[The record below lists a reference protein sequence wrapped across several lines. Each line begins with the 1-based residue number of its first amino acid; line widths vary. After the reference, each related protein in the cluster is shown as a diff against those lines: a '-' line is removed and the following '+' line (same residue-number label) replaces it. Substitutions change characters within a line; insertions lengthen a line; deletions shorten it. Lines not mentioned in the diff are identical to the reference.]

1 MLIAQ
6 TEKRGVYMNDNLGI
20 VFSGGGALGLA
31 HIGAIKALEEYDLEP
46 CYVAGSSMGAIIG
59 VMYAAGYTSDEI
71 MKIVEDRRLYK
82 VGHLMSW
89 QSAYW
94 NQGMSTQKTLYKELR
109 EFVPHNSFDSLE
121 RRFMVCVTNV
131 ETGEPVYRHTGDNL
145 KEFVA
150 ASASIPGES
159 TSIPARPKPG
169 GRADELGGLPMDLEH
184 ERRLTE
190 VEERSKSNSHRLDKL
205 EESTEAINRLATS
218 MEVMAERQ
226 EQVVETVGKLD
237 TKVTALEEKPAKRWD
252 SLVDKIVW
260 AIAAA
265 LIGFVLAQLG
275 L

>member
-1 MLIAQ
+1 
-6 TEKRGVYMNDNLGI
+6 
-20 VFSGGGALGLA
+20 
-31 HIGAIKALEEYDLEP
+31 
-46 CYVAGSSMGAIIG
+46 
-59 VMYAAGYTSDEI
+59 
-71 MKIVEDRRLYK
+71 
-82 VGHLMSW
+82 
-89 QSAYW
+89 
-94 NQGMSTQKTLYKELR
+94 
-109 EFVPHNSFDSLE
+109 
-121 RRFMVCVTNV
+121 
-131 ETGEPVYRHTGDNL
+131 
-145 KEFVA
+145 
-150 ASASIPGES
+150 
-159 TSIPARPKPG
+159 
-169 GRADELGGLPMDLEH
+169 MDLEH

-265 LIGFVLAQLG
+265 LIGFVLAQVG